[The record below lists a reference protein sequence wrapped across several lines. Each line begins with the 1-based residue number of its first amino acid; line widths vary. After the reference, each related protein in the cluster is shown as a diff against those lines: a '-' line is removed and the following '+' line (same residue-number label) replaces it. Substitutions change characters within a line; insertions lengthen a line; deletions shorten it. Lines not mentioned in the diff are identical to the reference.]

1 MKFDDLDARL
11 RVFEMAHDHCALPGL
26 YLVARLDGRG
36 FTRLTKE
43 VHAFEAPFDERM
55 REYMVATTRHL
66 LDCGF
71 RTVYGYTQS
80 DEISLLLHPE
90 EDSFGRKLRKYI
102 SVLAGEA
109 SAAFSLHLGAPGVF
123 DCRISQL
130 PRLSDV
136 VDYFRWRQEDAGR
149 NSLNA
154 HCYWLLRKQGR
165 SVAEATGQVKG
176 QRTAAKHDLLFEA
189 GINYNDLPAWQK
201 RGVGVYWEEY
211 QKAGFNPHT
220 QANVETTRRR
230 LTTNADL
237 PLGAAYETFI
247 QALLPSQPALA
258 GVSAKS
264 V

>member
-11 RVFEMAHDHCALPGL
+11 RIFETAHDYCALPGL

-43 VHAFEAPFDERM
+43 VHQFEAPFDERM
-55 REYMVATTRHL
+55 RDYMAATTRHL

-71 RTVYGYTQS
+71 RMVYGYTQS

-90 EDSFGRKLRKYI
+90 EASFGRKLRKYI

-109 SAAFSLHLGAPGVF
+109 SAAFSLQLGAPGVF

-130 PRLSDV
+130 PRPGDV
-136 VDYFRWRQEDAGR
+136 IDYSRWRQEDAGR

-154 HCYWLLRKQGR
+154 HCYWLLRKQGQ

-176 QRTAAKHDLLFEA
+176 LRTAAKHDLLFA
-189 GINYNDLPAWQK
+189 QGINYNDLPAWQK
-201 RGVGVYWEEY
+201 RGVGFYWEDY
-211 QKAGFNPHT
+211 QKSGFNPRT
-220 QANVETTRRR
+220 QTSVETTRRR
-230 LTTNADL
+230 LTTNPAL
-237 PLGAAYETFI
+237 PLGTAYEAFI
-247 QALLPSQPALA
+247 QALLSPLA
-258 GVSAKS
+258 S
-264 V
+264 

>member
-11 RVFEMAHDHCALPGL
+11 RIFETAHDHCALPGL

-55 REYMVATTRHL
+55 RDYMLATTRHL

-71 RTVYGYTQS
+71 RMAYGYTQS

-90 EDSFGRKLRKYI
+90 ENSYGRKLRKYL

-109 SAAFSLHLGAPGVF
+109 SAAFSLQLGAPGIF

-130 PRLSDV
+130 PRVTDV

-176 QRTAAKHDLLFEA
+176 LRTAAKHDLLFAA

-201 RGVGVYWEEY
+201 RGIGLYWEDY
-211 QKAGFNPHT
+211 QKLGVNPLT
-220 QANVETTRRR
+220 QQAVATTRRR
-230 LTTNADL
+230 LTTNQEL
-237 PLGAAYETFI
+237 PLGPAYETFL
-247 QALLPSQPALA
+247 QTHLLPPPA
-258 GVSAKS
+258 
-264 V
+264 